1 MYMYMYM
8 HKHVIN
14 NNINFII
21 KHTCTCTCMLVC
33 TLVYTTIEYSL
44 PASKMIAT
52 GMKSKTLHK
61 EELTMSETEKRVRRN
76 IEEHAKLHQKKKT
89 IQQQQQQHSHGQP
102 TRARKDNK
110 VLHLSLSPPPL
121 SLSILFRFSLY
132 FSLSSPF
139 SSSLSCTTYYI
150 TLSQLVSFLG
160 Y

>member
-1 MYMYMYM
+1 MYMY
-8 HKHVIN
+8 
-14 NNINFII
+14 
-21 KHTCTCTCMLVC
+21 CTCMLVC
-33 TLVYTTIEYSL
+33 TLVYTAEEYSL

-121 SLSILFRFSLY
+121 SLSRSSSA
-132 FSLSSPF
+132 SLSTSLCLPP
-139 SSSLSCTTYYI
+139 SLLLSLSLVLRI
-150 TLSQLVSFLG
+150 T
-160 Y
+160 